1 MNLNI
6 FKSIPVKN
14 VGKAALGLTAA
25 GTIALNML
33 IVPWEGTRLKPYLD
47 SGGVPTACSGV
58 TGPDITAAYNAGKIF
73 TAPECAHMDAR
84 AVALHERGLRAA
96 IDDRVEHTIPDL
108 TMAAF
113 ISWTYN
119 VGTGAAQTST
129 LVRFVNKG
137 QLREACDQLPR
148 WVRVNGAVLAGL
160 ENRRWK
166 GDAQRISERALC
178 LIGLDPSYSTP
189 LAERLYFDY
198 RRWVTSLTESV

>member
-1 MNLNI
+1 MNFNI
-6 FKSIPVKN
+6 LKSIPVKN

-47 SGGVPTACSGV
+47 AGGVPTACSGV
-58 TGPDITAAYNAGKIF
+58 TGPDITVAYNEGRVFSAV
-73 TAPECAHMDAR
+73 ECAHMDAR
-84 AVALHERGLRAA
+84 AVAMHERGLRAA
-96 IDDRVEHTIPDL
+96 IDDRVESLIPDF

-119 VGTGAAQTST
+119 VGNGAASTST
-129 LVRFVNKG
+129 LVRLVNAGK
-137 QLREACDQLPR
+137 LREACDQLPR
-148 WVRVNGAVLAGL
+148 WVRVKGAVLAGL

-166 GDAQRISERALC
+166 GDAKRISERTMC
-178 LIGLDPSYSTP
+178 LMGIDPAYSTP